1 MLPEPGYG
9 GVIRFQ
15 GVVGVFFFL
24 FFFLYLSL
32 FLLCENSCPITFR
45 KPFPLESIKGLTY
58 LQLRNKC
65 ISKMYW
71 ESKHIFFIFLHYGH
85 WEVLKS
91 RCFCGIPQ
99 SPEIDIPQY
108 LHHNTTTI
116 INKHVI
122 IEPILSSTLYWMSW
136 KTYGRSIH
144 GCHPESANSTEYRII
159 FRS

>member
-1 MLPEPGYG
+1 MCG
-9 GVIRFQ
+9 
-15 GVVGVFFFL
+15 FFFL
-24 FFFLYLSL
+24 SIFLFVSLSFSCVKIVVQL
-32 FLLCENSCPITFR
+32 LSGNHFLWKVL
-45 KPFPLESIKGLTY
+45 KGLTSF
-58 LQLRNKC
+58 QLRNKC
-65 ISKMYW
+65 ISKMHW

-136 KTYGRSIH
+136 RTYGRSIH
-144 GCHPESANSTEYRII
+144 GCHPQKVPTVPNAVSYSEHRILEVEGI
-159 FRS
+159 L